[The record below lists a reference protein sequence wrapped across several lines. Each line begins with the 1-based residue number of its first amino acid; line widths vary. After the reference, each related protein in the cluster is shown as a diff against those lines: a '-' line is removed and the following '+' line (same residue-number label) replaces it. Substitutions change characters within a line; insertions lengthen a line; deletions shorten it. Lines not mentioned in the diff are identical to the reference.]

1 MGKCFSVC
9 VGDSSTDTTQRKP
22 SQQTTTTSVTTRTFN
37 NSYNQHAPSIM
48 NESFKS
54 KPAEKSVPAKTSS
67 NDIPRTF
74 PLPKQEVDESKIAS
88 LFGKYKDDTEDAILA
103 DGMEKFC
110 QDLGVDPT
118 EFIVLV
124 LAWKFNASQMCRF
137 TRNEFFEGCKA
148 LRVDSIR
155 SLQNK
160 FPELEAEVTNDVEK
174 FKDLYRF
181 TFKFGLDVDEGQR
194 ALPKNIALPLWK
206 LVFSRNVPAVLD
218 RWFAYLENRQ
228 LRGISRDTWYMFL
241 NFTEAIEPDFENYDD
256 SEAWPSL
263 FDDFVESERELIKQL
278 PKDDAAAIHEEKQE
292 NGIIKEESTY
302 SF

>member
-1 MGKCFSVC
+1 MGKCCSVC
-9 VGDSSTDTTQRKP
+9 VGDSTTDTAQRKP
-22 SQQTTTTSVTTRTFN
+22 SQQTTTTVTSRTFN
-37 NSYNQHAPSIM
+37 NSYPSHASVM
-48 NESFKS
+48 HESYKS
-54 KPAEKSVPAKTSS
+54 KPAEKSVLGKTSS
-67 NDIPRTF
+67 NDITRTF
-74 PLPKQEVDESKIAS
+74 PFPKQEVDESKIAS

-118 EFIVLV
+118 EFVVLV

-137 TRNEFFEGCKA
+137 TRTEFFDGCKA

-181 TFKFGLDVDEGQR
+181 TFKFGLDVEEGQR

-263 FDDFVESERELIKQL
+263 FDDFVESERELIKQRA
-278 PKDDAAAIHEEKQE
+278 KDNAAAIHEEKQE
-292 NGIIKEESTY
+292 NGIIREESSY

>member
-1 MGKCFSVC
+1 MGKCCSVC
-9 VGDSSTDTTQRKP
+9 VSGSTSDTLHRKP
-22 SQQTTTTSVTTRTFN
+22 SQQTTNTVTSSTLNHSYPPHDSVVHEPFKTKAADKNVMAGKYSSHDGMRTF
-37 NSYNQHAPSIM
+37 SYS
-48 NESFKS
+48 
-54 KPAEKSVPAKTSS
+54 
-67 NDIPRTF
+67 
-74 PLPKQEVDESKIAS
+74 KQEADLTKINS
-88 LFGKYKDDTEDAILA
+88 LFAKYKDDTEDAILA

-124 LAWKFNASQMCRF
+124 IAWKFNASQMCRF
-137 TRNEFFEGCKA
+137 TRTEFVEGFKA
-148 LRVDSIR
+148 LKVDSIR
-155 SLQNK
+155 SLQSK
-160 FPELEAEVTNDVEK
+160 FQELKAEVTNDVEK

-206 LVFSRNVPAVLD
+206 LVFSKNVPAVLD

-263 FDDFVESERELIKQL
+263 FDDFVESEREKAKQQGNG
-278 PKDDAAAIHEEKQE
+278 DAELREEKQE
-292 NGIIKEESTY
+292 NGIIKEQSSY

>member
-1 MGKCFSVC
+1 MGKCCSVC
-9 VGDSSTDTTQRKP
+9 VAGSTSDTAHRKP
-22 SQQTTTTSVTTRTFN
+22 SQQTTNTVSSRQFN
-37 NSYNQHAPSIM
+37 HSYPPHDSIM
-48 NESFKS
+48 NESYKS
-54 KPAEKSVPAKTSS
+54 KAVEKGVVAGKNNSHDVM
-67 NDIPRTF
+67 RTF
-74 PLPKQEVDESKIAS
+74 SYAKQEADLLKINA
-88 LFGKYKDDTEDAILA
+88 LFAKYKDDTEDAILA

-137 TRNEFFEGCKA
+137 TRKEFVDGFKA
-148 LRVDSIR
+148 LNVDSIKG
-155 SLQNK
+155 LQNK
-160 FPELEAEVTNDVEK
+160 FPGLETEVTNDAEK

-181 TFKFGLDVDEGQR
+181 TFKFGLDVEEGQR

-206 LVFSRNVPAVLD
+206 LVFSKNVPAVLD
-218 RWFAYLENRQ
+218 RWFVYLENRQ

-263 FDDFVESERELIKQL
+263 FDDFVESEREMAKQRAN
-278 PKDDAAAIHEEKQE
+278 DDASFHEEKQE
-292 NGIIKEESTY
+292 NGIIKEESSY

>member
-1 MGKCFSVC
+1 MGKCCSVC
-9 VGDSSTDTTQRKP
+9 VADSTTDTAHHKP
-22 SQQTTTTSVTTRTFN
+22 SQQTTNTVSSRPFN
-37 NSYNQHAPSIM
+37 HSYPQHDGKM
-48 NESFKS
+48 NEPYKN
-54 KPAEKSVPAKTSS
+54 KVPDKGVISGKNS
-67 NDIPRTF
+67 CHDIIRTF
-74 PLPKQEVDESKIAS
+74 PHLKQEVDLAKINA
-88 LFGKYKDDTEDAILA
+88 LFAKYKDDTDDAILA

-137 TRNEFFEGCKA
+137 TRTEFVDGFES
-148 LRVDSIR
+148 LNVDSIK

-160 FPELEAEVTNDVEK
+160 FPDLEAEVTNDVEK

-181 TFKFGLDVDEGQR
+181 TFKFGLDVEEGQR
-194 ALPKNIALPLWK
+194 ALPKNIAVPLWK
-206 LVFSRNVPAVLD
+206 LVFSKNVPAVLD
-218 RWFAYLENRQ
+218 RWFVYLENRQ

-241 NFTEAIEPDFENYDD
+241 NFTEAIDPDFANYDD

-263 FDDFVESERELIKQL
+263 FDDFVESEREMAKQMA
-278 PKDDAAAIHEEKQE
+278 KDDSSLLEEKQE
-292 NGIIKEESTY
+292 NGIIKEESSY

>member
-1 MGKCFSVC
+1 MGKCCSVC
-9 VGDSSTDTTQRKP
+9 VADSNTDTAHRKS
-22 SQQTTTTSVTTRTFN
+22 SQQTTNTNSTSAFNHSYPPHDSIMYDPYKTKAADKGAVTGKNTSHDVMRTF
-37 NSYNQHAPSIM
+37 SYS
-48 NESFKS
+48 
-54 KPAEKSVPAKTSS
+54 
-67 NDIPRTF
+67 
-74 PLPKQEVDESKIAS
+74 KQEVDVQKINA
-88 LFGKYKDDTEDAILA
+88 LFAKYKDDTEDAILA

-137 TRNEFFEGCKA
+137 TRTEFVDGCKA
-148 LRVDSIR
+148 LKVDSIR

-160 FPELEAEVTNDVEK
+160 FPDLEAEVTNDLEK

-181 TFKFGLDVDEGQR
+181 TFKFGLDVEEGQR

-206 LVFSRNVPAVLD
+206 LVFSKNVPPVLD

-263 FDDFVESERELIKQL
+263 FDDFVESEREIVRQRA
-278 PKDDAAAIHEEKQE
+278 KDDTAVQEEKQE
-292 NGIIKEESTY
+292 NGIIKEESSY

>member
-1 MGKCFSVC
+1 MGKCCSVC
-9 VGDSSTDTTQRKP
+9 VGDSSTDTAQRKP
-22 SQQTTTTSVTTRTFN
+22 SHQTTNTVTSRTFN
-37 NSYNQHAPSIM
+37 HSYPPHASKMHEPYNSKA
-48 NESFKS
+48 
-54 KPAEKSVPAKTSS
+54 AEKDVVGKKTS
-67 NDIPRTF
+67 NDVVRTF
-74 PLPKQEVDESKIAS
+74 TFSKQEVDESKIAA
-88 LFGKYKDDTEDAILA
+88 LFAKYKDDTEDSILA

-137 TRNEFFEGCKA
+137 TRTEFFDGCKA
-148 LRVDSIR
+148 LKVDSIKG
-155 SLQNK
+155 LQNK
-160 FPELEAEVTNDVEK
+160 FPELEAEVTNDIEK

-181 TFKFGLDVDEGQR
+181 TFKFGLDVEEGQR

-263 FDDFVESERELIKQL
+263 FDDFVESERELVKQRA
-278 PKDDAAAIHEEKQE
+278 KDDAAIHEEKQE
-292 NGIIKEESTY
+292 NGIIKEESSY

>member
-1 MGKCFSVC
+1 MGKCCSVC
-9 VGDSSTDTTQRKP
+9 VGDSTTDTAQGKP
-22 SQQTTTTSVTTRTFN
+22 SQQTTNTVTSRTFN
-37 NSYNQHAPSIM
+37 HSYPPHASIM
-48 NESFKS
+48 HEPYKS
-54 KPAEKSVPAKTSS
+54 KAAEKGVVGKNSA
-67 NDIPRTF
+67 NDVMRTF
-74 PLPKQEVDESKIAS
+74 PFSKQEVDESKIAS
-88 LFGKYKDDTEDAILA
+88 LFAKYKDDTEDSILA

-137 TRNEFFEGCKA
+137 TRTEFFDGCKA
-148 LRVDSIR
+148 LKVDSIR
-155 SLQNK
+155 SLQNR

-181 TFKFGLDVDEGQR
+181 TFKFGLDVEEGQR

-206 LVFSRNVPAVLD
+206 LVFSRNIPVVLD

-263 FDDFVESERELIKQL
+263 FDDFVESERELVKQQT
-278 PKDDAAAIHEEKQE
+278 KDDAAVHEEKQE
-292 NGIIKEESTY
+292 NGIIKEESSY